1 MQYESD
7 IWAIADYFISAGIK
21 QSDFPKFMMP
31 FFALVMLE
39 SRMRKVIHKIEEE
52 DGLTREDP
60 EFAEAFRDEDCG
72 YNAFI
77 VEQGKMLADI
87 CKSDKTFEQDFKE
100 YLQGFDDSI
109 KMLLG
114 INRGTSENKFLNI
127 EGIVGELRGKK
138 ILLSVVKEWAKID

>member
-1 MQYESD
+1 MENKRPVMQYESD

-87 CKSDKTFEQDFKE
+87 CKSERPLSRTLRNIFKASMIASKCCSVSTAVHRKT
-100 YLQGFDDSI
+100 SSS
-109 KMLLG
+109 
-114 INRGTSENKFLNI
+114 T
-127 EGIVGELRGKK
+127 LRV
-138 ILLSVVKEWAKID
+138 L